1 MDDEDVRRGRS
12 SREVVRRLFE
22 EQKAAQE
29 SKAAEH
35 AAQTQELM
43 RMTTELLGKKE
54 QVGQTQEASAT
65 GDEERDASASS
76 TPREDPSSTSEGAV
90 SVEVGPRGDQPCES
104 GHDLDYGLN
113 GESTSTSDG
122 HQQYVVMPKMVPPV
136 LKDRGGFLEFREQV
150 MVYEKYYR
158 FDQVFASDPNVDVG
172 SNDRP
177 Y

>member
-65 GDEERDASASS
+65 GHEERD
-76 TPREDPSSTSEGAV
+76 R
-90 SVEVGPRGDQPCES
+90 
-104 GHDLDYGLN
+104 
-113 GESTSTSDG
+113 
-122 HQQYVVMPKMVPPV
+122 
-136 LKDRGGFLEFREQV
+136 
-150 MVYEKYYR
+150 
-158 FDQVFASDPNVDVG
+158 
-172 SNDRP
+172 
-177 Y
+177 